1 MKKQSEDNSPTKMH
15 QILKKLET
23 YKEIP
28 SNSVTHTSIRKNKHS
43 SSKKHSINSIN
54 NVIENPINENQVQKN
69 QINIH
74 NQALQTLTDA
84 ALNVQNLLSDFLINV
99 DPDDKQVYHIEDEL
113 KRIKHNNMEN
123 PLNFYKYMKRNK
135 SNSSSDEEDFTWNKK
150 YFKKKKSINNNKLKN
165 MTIDQ
170 DDNKNLNF
178 VKMKSKKQK
187 KITENIDDNNNSF
200 NKNTYE
206 KFQTN
211 SNSINKRIS
220 RNSYSN
226 EHSINDSFN
235 KIQKLNENDNE
246 NQYVKRRKFSDFS
259 NNINKKKS
267 KVKFLDIK
275 HQSSENI
282 LKNLNRDDISLNRK
296 ATMKSSS
303 FKYKLFDLS
312 DNEEEMEFGE
322 KNEGKK
328 SKMMELRKK
337 LKIEN
342 NELLKKRYSFA
353 IPFHSSLKK
362 KNTNKS
368 SIDEFQK
375 NDKIHSS
382 NILNDY
388 SNLKKYKDD
397 KSDIRNYIPLSKKG
411 YKKFNNLCQNLRR
424 SFIITP
430 KDHLKIKENLNLDN
444 DYIRKKTAE
453 TANSDKIILN
463 LERDKTFKNEKN
475 DKNLDK
481 SIDKNTNS
489 SESNDSDN
497 PNKVFKELQFRR
509 IIRQNKLVYDSLSDE
524 ELLDEVEG
532 EFYLNPNGY
541 FIFIFDMI
549 LLLLSI
555 YAIIFPPFEF
565 AFHVD
570 DEIKYIRPII
580 MEFVIDSFFIIDF
593 FLSFF
598 RAYLDFDEQLISNN
612 KSIIIHYLK
621 TWFVVDLISGIPYN
635 SLFTLCVERVKKHPR
650 NIILTYIGYKWRVSQ
665 LFRFLRFIK
674 LFKTFTN
681 NQFAY
686 FIIEAIN
693 GIDVLV
699 KWFALYISLFIFF
712 SSVHLLSCMFIF
724 LAQLEYPNWIYQN
737 GFELNN
743 QYLDIYITSFYYI
756 CATVFTIGYGDIVS
770 VNIYERFFNLILL
783 VVGIMIYSYAVSA
796 LSNYVQSVDSKTLDY
811 QNKVTILKQIR
822 VTHEKMPQEL
832 YDKISKFLLYRLHN
846 ESKDKNEVID
856 NLPMALRNKLIMEM
870 YKNIIKNFI
879 FFKYFDNSDFI
890 IRVIL
895 AFKPIQASKNERL
908 VNEGDYLEEII
919 FVKRGKLALE
929 IPLPVIIKED
939 AIKKMETIRRSK
951 ASIKLGFNKTT
962 IIPLN
967 PMTSLKNSV
976 IPTILEAPTLEQINE
991 EKELK
996 KIENEIR
1003 PQQQYIK
1010 IIEIRRNEHFG
1021 DILMFLN
1028 KRSPLSVK
1036 VKSKVCELF
1045 LLKKTDAVEISM
1057 SFPRIW
1063 RKIIKK
1069 SLFNME
1075 QIERLINKT
1084 LKFFFIHNEGLNNNG
1099 NVKENYF
1106 RRDPTVTNKFLN
1118 INTTNLMSTLQ
1129 NNEEQYELQ
1138 SIPTTENEE
1147 EYEDNEEET
1156 EEVYDESENNLDNP
1170 GQKKLKKA
1178 TNIKT
1183 VIKEVDENTEKSE
1196 ESENKSNNNNKNIN
1210 NSNNN
1215 SDENI
1220 NNSEESNYSNKDK
1233 TETTSKLTISSRQTN
1248 KTLLI
1253 DIKNEVFD
1261 YFSDS
1266 FCEKDKEKGTYYS
1279 SNNRSLPY
1287 SAEEINNESIPFEE
1301 PIKIKEDENINSNLI
1316 PDSVFSHRN
1325 YNTHHII
1332 VDEMLDNI
1340 KNNNLQNDNNFLM
1353 LFNKTNSNKTD
1364 ANTNSN
1370 NNYNVNFKSSFNNI
1384 SVQNQFNCNIH
1395 IKGNKLTQIQLLT
1408 SQFNHRDLNY
1418 NKNVTRTNSLPI
1430 NMLPKNRL
1438 TKTRSFLKNAFN
1450 AESPSSPVTKKR
1462 LSKLMFSQK
1471 ERAKIANLE
1480 NESDFKNS
1488 NTINE
1493 LPINNF
1499 KESSIIELVQ
1509 SMGNIPPPQRRRTTL
1524 KNFKN
1529 QPRQANTFR
1538 GEALNNLN
1546 GIVSPSS
1553 DKKNMLDVISQNIEK
1568 NSLNLNNPHY
1578 FYSEYFSSVMNKT
1591 ENKPKNNVSLRL
1603 KNIAKIIENN
1613 CKKGN
1618 SHMSSSKNNNEDDE
1632 KVEKND

>member
-1 MKKQSEDNSPTKMH
+1 MKNQSENSPSKMH

-28 SNSVTHTSIRKNKHS
+28 SNTVHHPSIKKYKHS
-43 SSKKHSINSIN
+43 SSIRQSMNSIN
-54 NVIENPINENQVQKN
+54 NIIQNSNNENQLQKN

-74 NQALQTLTDA
+74 KQALQTLTDA
-84 ALNVQNLLSDFLINV
+84 ALNVQNLLSDFLVNV
-99 DPDDKQVYHIEDEL
+99 DPDDKRVYHIEDEL

-123 PLNFYKYMKRNK
+123 PLNFYTLMKSKN
-135 SNSSSDEEDFTWNKK
+135 SHSSSDEDNINGNKNIFRK
-150 YFKKKKSINNNKLKN
+150 RKTSNFNRYKN

-170 DDNKNLNF
+170 DDSKNLGF
-178 VKMKSKKQK
+178 IKMKSKKK
-187 KITENIDDNNNSF
+187 KKFSENYDDNNFFIKKNTYERFLTANSF
-200 NKNTYE
+200 NKKKT
-206 KFQTN
+206 KN
-211 SNSINKRIS
+211 SF
-220 RNSYSN
+220 SN
-226 EHSINDSFN
+226 ENIVNESLNN
-235 KIQKLNENDNE
+235 NIQKVYENDIE
-246 NQYVKRRKFSDFS
+246 NINVKERKISNLSNHIIKKRTKVKFSDM
-259 NNINKKKS
+259 
-267 KVKFLDIK
+267 K

-282 LKNLNRDDISLNRK
+282 LKNLNREDSEVNRK
-296 ATMKSSS
+296 GTMKSST
-303 FKYKLFDLS
+303 FKYKLYDLS
-312 DNEEEMEFGE
+312 DNEEEMEFPD
-322 KNEGKK
+322 KNEEKK
-328 SKMMELRKK
+328 NKMMELRRK
-337 LKIEN
+337 LRIEN
-342 NELLKKRYSFA
+342 NELLKKRHSFV
-353 IPFHSSLKK
+353 IPFHLSLKK
-362 KNTNKS
+362 KQTNKS
-368 SIDEFQK
+368 LKDELDK
-375 NDKIHSS
+375 KDKIHSS
-382 NILNDY
+382 NVLKDY
-388 SNLKKYKDD
+388 SNLKKYNED
-397 KSDIRNYIPLSKKG
+397 KTDIRNYITLSKKG
-411 YKKFNNLCQNLRR
+411 YEKFNNLCENLRK

-430 KDHLKIKENLNLDN
+430 KDNLKMKENLNLDN
-444 DYIRKKTAE
+444 NYLRKKTAE
-453 TANSDKIILN
+453 TANSDKLIRN
-463 LERDKTFKNEKN
+463 LDKTFKEEKKDNNNIDKTIIEKN
-475 DKNLDK
+475 
-481 SIDKNTNS
+481 S
-489 SESNDSDN
+489 SFSDSNDSDN
-497 PNKVFKELQFRR
+497 INKIYKELHFRR
-509 IIRQNKLVYDSLSDE
+509 MIRQNKLVYDSLSDE
-524 ELLDEVEG
+524 ELLDEFEG

-541 FIFIFDMI
+541 FVFFFDMI
-549 LLLLSI
+549 LLFLSI

-570 DEIKYIRPII
+570 SPVRFNRSII
-580 MEFVIDSFFIIDF
+580 MEFIIDSFFIFDF

-598 RAYLDFDEQLISNN
+598 RAYVDFDEQLISNN
-612 KSIIIHYLK
+612 RIIIIHYFK
-621 TWFVVDLISGIPYN
+621 TWFVLDLISGIPYN
-635 SLFTLCVERVKKHPR
+635 SIFILFVERVKKK
-650 NIILTYIGYKWRVSQ
+650 NNGIILSYISYKWKVSQ
-665 LFRFLRFIK
+665 LFRFLRLIK
-674 LFKTFTN
+674 LFKTFSN
-681 NQFAY
+681 NQFTY

-693 GIDVLV
+693 EINVLV

-712 SSVHLLSCMFIF
+712 SSVHLLSCIFIF

-743 QYLDIYITSFYYI
+743 QHFDIYITSFYYI

-822 VTHEKMPQEL
+822 VTHEKMPQDL
-832 YDKISKFLLYRLHN
+832 YDKISRFLLYRLNN
-846 ESKDKNEVID
+846 ETKDKNEIID

-870 YKNIIKNFI
+870 YRNIINNFI
-879 FFKYFDNSDFI
+879 FFKNFDNSDFI

-895 AFKPIQASKNERL
+895 AFKPIQASRNERL

-939 AIKKMETIRRSK
+939 AIKKLETMRRSR

-967 PMTSLKNSV
+967 PVTTIKTSG
-976 IPTILEAPTLEQINE
+976 IPSFIEAPTLEQINE

-1084 LKFFFIHNEGLNNNG
+1084 LKFFFIHNEGINNNG
-1099 NVKENYF
+1099 TIKENYF
-1106 RRDPTVTNKFLN
+1106 RRDPTMTNKFLN

-1129 NNEEQYELQ
+1129 NNEGQYELQ
-1138 SIPTTENEE
+1138 SIPTSENEE
-1147 EYEDNEEET
+1147 EEYEENEEET
-1156 EEVYDESENNLDNP
+1156 EEMYDEYENSFDNP
-1170 GQKKLKKA
+1170 NQKKLKKS

-1183 VIKEVDENTEKSE
+1183 IIKEVDENREKSE
-1196 ESENKSNNNNKNIN
+1196 ESENVSDNIKKSNNESEV
-1210 NSNNN
+1210 NSNNT
-1215 SDENI
+1215 
-1220 NNSEESNYSNKDK
+1220 EESNDSNKGK
-1233 TETTSKLTISSRQTN
+1233 SETTSKLSISSRQTN

-1253 DIKNEVFD
+1253 DIKNELVD
-1261 YFSDS
+1261 NLSDS
-1266 FCEKDKEKGTYYS
+1266 FYEKDKEKGTYYS

-1332 VDEMLDNI
+1332 VDEMIDNI
-1340 KNNNLQNDNNFLM
+1340 KNKNTPNDNNLLM
-1353 LFNKTNSNKTD
+1353 LFKTNSNKTD

-1370 NNYNVNFKSSFNNI
+1370 NNYNVNYKSSFNNI
-1384 SVQNQFNCNIH
+1384 SVQNQFNCNIY
-1395 IKGNKLTQIQLLT
+1395 IKGKKLTHLQFLT
-1408 SQFNHRDLNY
+1408 SQFNHKDFNS
-1418 NKNVTRTNSLPI
+1418 NQNVIRTNSLPV
-1430 NMLPKNRL
+1430 NMLPKNKL
-1438 TKTRSFLKNAFN
+1438 TKTRSLLKNN
-1450 AESPSSPVTKKR
+1450 IDTPNTPVTKKR

-1471 ERAKIANLE
+1471 ERGKMLNLD
-1480 NESDFKNS
+1480 NESDYKNS

-1493 LPINNF
+1493 KPINNL
-1499 KESSIIELVQ
+1499 KESPIIELVQ
-1509 SMGNIPPPQRRRTTL
+1509 SMGNIPPPKRRRTTL
-1524 KNFKN
+1524 KNFKI
-1529 QPRQANTFR
+1529 QPRYTNTYKS
-1538 GEALNNLN
+1538 EVLNNFN
-1546 GIVSPSS
+1546 GNVSPSS
-1553 DKKNMLDVISQNIEK
+1553 DKKNMLDVISQNIEQ

-1591 ENKPKNNVSLRL
+1591 ENKPKNNLTLRL

-1618 SHMSSSKNNNEDDE
+1618 SNISSSKNINEDDE
-1632 KVEKND
+1632 KTEKND